1 MFGKYFYFI
10 AVLAFMLFL
19 PGLKTL
25 SGESASIK
33 ATASVLPAIGFET
46 YAQNNPENDLSPD
59 WLMRCPDYGSVICRI
74 ETINSIKDYYY
85 SVGENRQLTL
95 PDIIS
100 QNPAD
105 SCIIT
110 LIYSEN

>member
-1 MFGKYFYFI
+1 MFGKYFCFT

-19 PGLKTL
+19 PGADAL

-33 ATASVLPAIGFET
+33 ATACVLPAIGFET
-46 YAQNNPENDLSPD
+46 DAQNNPENDSSPE
-59 WLMRCPDYGSVICRI
+59 WLMRCPDYGSVICRV

-85 SVGENRQLTL
+85 SAGENRQIIL
-95 PDIIS
+95 PDMAK
-100 QNPAD
+100 QNSID